1 MSFIAH
7 EGGSLSNV
15 ADGVGVRGAQT
26 KCRDRPRLKRLVGV
40 HLVLREQVI
49 VLSRKVH
56 VSGVAEKHRSADLCL
71 HGNYETA
78 SPFAHASNALPLT
91 RTARRRRVDLN
102 PEP

>member
-26 KCRDRPRLKRLVGV
+26 KCRDRPRLKRLVGL

-49 VLSRKVH
+49 VLSAKSMSRAWLRNIDRLIFV
-56 VSGVAEKHRSADLCL
+56 C
-71 HGNYETA
+71 TA
-78 SPFAHASNALPLT
+78 ITRLRLLRTPATHSP
-91 RTARRRRVDLN
+91 
-102 PEP
+102 